1 MTFRELYEHGA
12 TALREAGI
20 EDFEF
25 DAVQLLYTAADMTPT
40 SFLLSERQCADED
53 IVKKYNAYIDR
64 RRFGEPLQYII
75 GSWDFL
81 DCTFRVGKGVL
92 IPRPETEQLARI
104 GIETVRKNGITT
116 VIDLCA
122 GSGCIGISIAK
133 ACPDTKVVLLEK
145 YAPAVEYC
153 RINAKRNAVKN
164 VSVLQADI
172 FDGLPEGMKM
182 PQLIISNPPYIPTNE
197 LDVLQREVQ
206 FEPVSALDGGKDGL
220 VFYRAI
226 AEKWLKNEEKPSFCA
241 VECGECE
248 SEEISRLFSE
258 FGDVS
263 VVYDVFGTDRFVCL
277 NFSH

>member
-1 MTFRELYEHGA
+1 MTFRELYEYGVKE
-12 TALREAGI
+12 LRETGI
-20 EDFEF
+20 EDYEF

-40 SFLLSERQCADED
+40 SFLLSERQSADED
-53 IVKKYNAYIDR
+53 IAAKYNAYINR
-64 RRFGEPLQYII
+64 RRLGEPLQYIV

-104 GIETVRKNGITT
+104 GIDIVRKNKIST

-145 YAPAVEYC
+145 YAPAAEYC
-153 RINAKRNAVKN
+153 RINAELNAVKN

-172 FDGLPEGMKM
+172 FDGLPEGMRM
-182 PQLIISNPPYIPTNE
+182 PQLIISNPPYIPSNE
-197 LDVLQREVQ
+197 LDGLQREVQ

-226 AEKWLKNEEKPSFCA
+226 AEKWLKSEEKSSFCA

-248 SEEISRLFSE
+248 SEEISRMFSE
-258 FGDVS
+258 LGSVDV
-263 VVYDVFGTDRFVCL
+263 VFDVFGTDRFVCL
-277 NFSH
+277 NLTH